1 MPRYEAEKGPEFSG
15 PFCVSVKRFT
25 RTETACRQTL
35 HAMTAQSTPTAES
48 SPPNRPDDLYTL
60 TLLDGLAAKLGDK
73 EIRYQIVKLRETG
86 VADERK
92 AEREAERCVQV
103 NGSWRLVVSDS
114 TFKHVLNM
122 LHIESMSCDEMTLS
136 GHLIDLDLYDRLSSR
151 DLSRIEERI
160 FLLSLAAEVRYGN
173 MTQTEFEAICDG
185 LAPATSPQTPQP
197 SGQASD
203 VGAAAHQFESGPAML
218 TDFTGKRPNGPAEGD
233 GHPNR
238 QAGR

>member
-1 MPRYEAEKGPEFSG
+1 
-15 PFCVSVKRFT
+15 
-25 RTETACRQTL
+25 
-35 HAMTAQSTPTAES
+35 MTAQSTPTAAS
-48 SPPNRPDDLYTL
+48 SPADRPDDLFTL
-60 TLLDGLAAKLGDK
+60 TLLDGLPAMLGDK
-73 EIRYQIVKLRETG
+73 EIRYKVVKLRETT

-103 NGSWRLVVSDS
+103 NGAWRLVVSDS

-122 LHIESMSCDEMTLS
+122 LHIESLTCDDTVLS

-160 FLLSLAAEVRYGN
+160 FLVSLAAEVRYGN
-173 MTQTEFEAICDG
+173 MTQAEFEAICDG
-185 LAPATSPQTPQP
+185 LAPATSPQPPQP

-203 VGAAAHQFESGPAML
+203 VGALADQSGSGPAML
-218 TDFTGKRPNGPAEGD
+218 ADFAGKHTQGAAEGN

-238 QAGR
+238 QADR